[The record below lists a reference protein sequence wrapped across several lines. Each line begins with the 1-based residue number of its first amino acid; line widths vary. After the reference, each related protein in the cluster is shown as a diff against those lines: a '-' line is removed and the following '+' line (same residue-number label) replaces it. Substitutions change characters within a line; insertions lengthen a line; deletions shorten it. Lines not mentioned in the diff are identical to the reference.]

1 MPIWT
6 KFWTLWHELCVKD
19 FTDGNNSER
28 SWRWGSWCAS
38 FERNPGTLFLFAVG
52 KSVMVKLFKTPSNCS
67 IYVGW
72 HICICILIC
81 TYLHIFVHDIS
92 YNIYMFA
99 FAHNSWYI
107 LPMAP
112 SATSVH
118 FFHSPQVVETLSL
131 QETLA
136 ARERQLREAKAGQEC
151 WEAIA
156 TCDWLVT
163 DFMTWDW
170 IHLENTEKCF
180 LYFFVRCALFEDYGG
195 SASSCCSCY
204 SSLCFFNGWPSV
216 RTFSEMVKMV
226 AWRQQLHVLVVFE

>member
-1 MPIWT
+1 MG
-6 KFWTLWHELCVKD
+6 KLMCELWKK
-19 FTDGNNSER
+19 SR
-28 SWRWGSWCAS
+28 
-38 FERNPGTLFLFAVG
+38 TLFLFAVG

-99 FAHNSWYI
+99 FAHNSWCI

-112 SATSVH
+112 NTTSFH

-156 TCDWLVT
+156 TRDWLVT

-170 IHLENTEKCF
+170 IHLENTEKC
-180 LYFFVRCALFEDYGG
+180 VLFDVHY
-195 SASSCCSCY
+195 
-204 SSLCFFNGWPSV
+204 LKI
-216 RTFSEMVKMV
+216 MVV
-226 AWRQQLHVLVVFE
+226 LPVLVVLAILLCVSSMADLGSGPSARWSKCWHGGSSFMCLLYLNKRVL

>member
-1 MPIWT
+1 MNQ
-6 KFWTLWHELCVKD
+6 KLCVKD
-19 FTDGNNSER
+19 FTDGNNSDR

-72 HICICILIC
+72 HMCICI
-81 TYLHIFVHDIS
+81 FVHRLHSTFCIIS

-112 SATSVH
+112 RPTSVH

-151 WEAIA
+151 CEAIA

-180 LYFFVRCALFEDYGG
+180 LYFFVRFALFEG
-195 SASSCCSCY
+195 
-204 SSLCFFNGWPSV
+204 
-216 RTFSEMVKMV
+216 MVV
-226 AWRQQLHVLVVFE
+226 LPVLVVLAILVCVSSMADLRSGPSARWSKWWHGGSSFMCLLYLNKRIL